1 MLDVRM
7 SNGKSTRGFAH
18 EPLRM
23 GAVADSPMAKLVAQN
38 NAQRTMVRRRA
49 AGEYHLHLHSN

>member
-1 MLDVRM
+1 M

-23 GAVADSPMAKLVAQN
+23 GAVADSPMARLAARN
-38 NAQRTMVRRRA
+38 NAQRTVVTRRP
-49 AGEYHLHLHSN
+49 AGEYHIRLHSN